1 MTRVAVL
8 GHRGMLGSRLVS
20 VLPRRFHVITFAHR
34 WPDGLLD
41 AIDVARPDW
50 IINCISGGVLEWHDL
65 PAELAVRF
73 RARVIQPSTDAAG
86 ELTEYAQAKALAD
99 AEVLQRDGTVIR
111 CGIVDPAGGLL
122 AQIRKSSR
130 FDADTALHWNGI
142 TALAWAGVAERVMDG
157 DLSGL
162 VVPGSPPTSI
172 YQLAADACR
181 VFGWKTDLAP
191 RPTQGPDRVQR
202 PTLWM
207 PPIADQLAEYVG

>member
-1 MTRVAVL
+1 MVKVAVL

-20 VLPRRFHVITFAHR
+20 VLPARYHVITFAHR

-41 AIDVARPDW
+41 AVEVARPDW
-50 IINCISGGVLEWHDL
+50 IINCVSGGVREWRDL
-65 PAELAVRF
+65 PAELADRF
-73 RARVIQPSTDAAG
+73 RARVIQPGTDAVG
-86 ELTEYAQAKALAD
+86 EPTPYGQSKAT
-99 AEVLQRDGTVIR
+99 AEAAVLSGDGTVIR

-130 FDADTALHWNGI
+130 FDADTAPHWNGI

-162 VVPGSPPTSI
+162 VVPGSPPISI
-172 YQLAADACR
+172 HDLAVEACHRWRWR
-181 VFGWKTDLAP
+181 VDIAP

-202 PTLWM
+202 PTLAM
-207 PPIADQLAEYVG
+207 PHIRDQFAEYAG

>member
-1 MTRVAVL
+1 MVRVAVL

-50 IINCISGGVLEWHDL
+50 IINAISGGVPEWRDL
-65 PAELAVRF
+65 PAELADRF
-73 RARVIQPSTDAAG
+73 RARVIQPGTDATG
-86 ELTEYAQAKALAD
+86 EPTPYGQSKAT
-99 AEVLQRDGTVIR
+99 AEAAVLSGNGTVIR

-122 AQIRKSSR
+122 ARIRKSPT

-172 YQLAADACR
+172 YQLAADACH
-181 VFGWKTDLAP
+181 VFGWRTDLAP

-207 PPIADQLAEYVG
+207 PPIRDQLAEYVK